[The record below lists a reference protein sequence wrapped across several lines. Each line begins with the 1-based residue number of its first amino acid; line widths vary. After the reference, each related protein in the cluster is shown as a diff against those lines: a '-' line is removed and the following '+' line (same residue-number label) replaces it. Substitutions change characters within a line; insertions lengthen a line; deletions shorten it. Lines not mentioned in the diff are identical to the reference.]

1 MEEISMEIMAG
12 DIRARVILTRLLEK
26 MQKYPEISENIG
38 LTDVSRM
45 TSGAVEKKDASR
57 Y

>member
-1 MEEISMEIMAG
+1 MEIMAG
-12 DIRARVILTRLLEK
+12 DIRTRVILTRLLEK
-26 MQKYPEISENIG
+26 MQKCPEISENIG

-45 TSGAVEKKDASR
+45 TSGAAEKKDASR

>member
-1 MEEISMEIMAG
+1 MEIMAG
-12 DIRARVILTRLLEK
+12 DIRTRVILTRLLEK
-26 MQKYPEISENIG
+26 MQKCPEISENIG

>member
-45 TSGAVEKKDASR
+45 TSGAAEKKDASR

>member
-1 MEEISMEIMAG
+1 MEIMAG
-12 DIRARVILTRLLEK
+12 DIHTRVILTRLLEK
-26 MQKYPEISENIG
+26 MQKYPKISENIG

-45 TSGAVEKKDASR
+45 TSGAAEKKDASR